1 VAGVSMGA
9 AKPKGKPRGPG
20 RPFQKGQSG
29 NPAGFPKERAE
40 FLAIARSHV
49 PEAIECLVEEVRNR
63 GDHRIVASVKL
74 MEWGLGKPANAPE
87 DRDAIMQAS
96 RPLASIS
103 ADRLLSIIDAV
114 DEDDEPSEG

>member
-1 VAGVSMGA
+1 VPMASSA
-9 AKPKGKPRGPG
+9 NKGRSKAPPHAWK
-20 RPFQKGQSG
+20 KGQSG
-29 NPAGFPKERAE
+29 NPAGRPKQHAE
-40 FLAIARSHV
+40 HMALMRSYLPDAIKRLHELSQ
-49 PEAIECLVEEVRNR
+49 E
-63 GDHRIVASVKL
+63 GDTTATVKIV
-74 MEWGLGKPANAPE
+74 EWGLGKPSNAPE

>member
-1 VAGVSMGA
+1 MDA
-9 AKPKGKPRGPG
+9 AVRKPKGKPRG

-49 PEAIECLVEEVRNR
+49 PKAIACLVEEIETR
-63 GDHRIVASVKL
+63 GDHRIVASVRL
-74 MEWGLGKPANAPE
+74 LEWGLGKPAQAPE